1 MRACV
6 AWIALL
12 RALFGALPASAQHD
26 VDLAQWRA
34 WYREAAASQTGSVM
48 VTHMV
53 SDCGTCEGHP
63 LSHGFLAVSNLMV
76 ADELRNPLEK
86 LEIFN
91 AWQPVLES
99 AVAALPEH
107 PDLALL
113 RLGVQTRVPSI
124 LNYNNNTRADR
135 LLVERA
141 LAQGHWS
148 TDRIHA
154 AFVRDFLAYL
164 KSF

>member
-6 AWIALL
+6 AWMGLL
-12 RALFGALPASAQHD
+12 WALFGALPAYAQSAD
-26 VDLAQWRA
+26 DLAQWRA
-34 WYREAAASQTGSVM
+34 WYREASTGETATTM
-48 VTHMV
+48 VDRMV
-53 SDCGTCEGHP
+53 LDCGTCEGHP
-63 LSHGFLAVSNLMV
+63 LAHGFLAVSNLMV
-76 ADELRNPLEK
+76 ADELWNPLEK

-113 RLGVQTRVPSI
+113 RLGVQNHVPSI
-124 LNYNNNTRADR
+124 LNYSHNTQADR

-141 LAQGHWS
+141 LAEGHWS
-148 TDRIHA
+148 SDRIHA
-154 AFVRDFLAYL
+154 AFVRDFLTYL
-164 KSF
+164 KSL

>member
-1 MRACV
+1 MRVGV
-6 AWIALL
+6 AWMGLIWV
-12 RALFGALPASAQHD
+12 LFGALPASAQHD
-26 VDLAQWRA
+26 VNLAQWRA
-34 WYREAAASQTGSVM
+34 WYREASTSKSGSVM
-48 VTHMV
+48 VDRMV
-53 SDCGTCEGHP
+53 SYCGTCDGHP
-63 LSHGFLAVSNLMV
+63 LSHGFLAVSNLMI
-76 ADELRNPLEK
+76 ADEVWNPLEK

-113 RLGVQTRVPSI
+113 RLGVQNHVPSI
-124 LNYNNNTRADR
+124 LNYSHNIQADR

-148 TDRIHA
+148 SDHIHA
-154 AFVRDFLAYL
+154 AFVRDFLTYL
-164 KSF
+164 KSL

>member
-1 MRACV
+1 
-6 AWIALL
+6 
-12 RALFGALPASAQHD
+12 
-26 VDLAQWRA
+26 
-34 WYREAAASQTGSVM
+34 M
-48 VTHMV
+48 VERMV
-53 SDCGTCEGHP
+53 SDCGTCEEHP

-76 ADELRNPLEK
+76 ADELWNPVEK

-91 AWQPVLES
+91 AWKPILES

-113 RLGVQTRVPSI
+113 RLGVQTHVPSI
-124 LNYNNNTRADR
+124 LNYSNNTQADR

-148 TDRIHA
+148 SDRIHA
-154 AFVRDFLAYL
+154 AFVRDFLTYL
-164 KSF
+164 KSL